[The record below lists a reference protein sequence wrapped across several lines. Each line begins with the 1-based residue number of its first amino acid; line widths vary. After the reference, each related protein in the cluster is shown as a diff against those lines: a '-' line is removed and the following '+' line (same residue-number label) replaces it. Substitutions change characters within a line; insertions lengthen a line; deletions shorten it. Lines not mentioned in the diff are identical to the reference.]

1 MKTKPTSNIV
11 LHNIRSAHNI
21 GAIFRIADAI
31 GIDTVY
37 LSGYSPTP
45 RDRFGRT
52 RGDIHKTALGAEKTV
67 SWKYVSNIGNLLRR
81 LKKDDFTIVAVEQNK
96 NAIDYKEFTTP
107 DKSAFIFGNEVRGL
121 SQKLL
126 EKCDH
131 VISIPM
137 RGKKESLNVATSV
150 GIILFRALDS

>member
-1 MKTKPTSNIV
+1 MKTKHTSNIV

-21 GAIFRIADAI
+21 GAIFRVADAI
-31 GIDTVY
+31 GIDTIY

-45 RDRFGRT
+45 RDRFGRM
-52 RGDIHKTALGAEKTV
+52 RNDIHKTALGAEKTV
-67 SWKYVSNIGNLLRR
+67 SWEYVFNIVNLLRR
-81 LKKDDFTIVAVEQNK
+81 LKKEDFTIVAVEQDK
-96 NAIDYKEFTTP
+96 DAIDYKKFAAPE
-107 DKSAFIFGNEVRGL
+107 KSTFVFGNEVRGL